1 MFRKFMLAGAML
13 AMVSGL
19 GACTSVETE
28 ERLSLLEERVN
39 RALQA
44 SAAAKVDAATAMMI
58 AEEK

>member
-1 MFRKFMLAGAML
+1 MFRKAIHAAAALAIMT
-13 AMVSGL
+13 GL
-19 GACTSVETE
+19 GACTSTQTE
-28 ERLSLLEERVN
+28 QRLQVLEEKVN